1 MTRAGT
7 DEAAYAGAPAPVR
20 EDLRAT
26 HRFLLDHVR
35 SPGTWWTGE
44 ERVAIAA
51 ASRGAVRCALCRE
64 RRASLSASAVRGRHD
79 GPDRLPEHVTDTVHR
94 IRTDPARL
102 SKDWFDGVIA
112 GGLDPARYV
121 ELVGVTTLSAGLD
134 YFARALG
141 IDPLPLP
148 APLPGEPSRHRPAG
162 AKSGT
167 AWVPMIAVEDA
178 TGPEAD
184 LYGGADFVPNI
195 VRAMSLVPA
204 EVRALRRA
212 TESHYVPVEKIP
224 DPSVRRALDRPQMEL
239 VAARVSA
246 LNECFY

>member
-1 MTRAGT
+1 M
-7 DEAAYAGAPAPVR
+7 EELEYSGALAPVR
-20 EDLRAT
+20 KELVDV
-26 HRFLLDHVR
+26 HRFFLEHIR

-51 ASRGAVRCALCRE
+51 ESRAAAGCTLCRS
-64 RRASLSASAVRGRHD
+64 RKASLSPTAVAGRHD
-79 GPDRLPEHVTDTVHR
+79 GPHRLPENVVDTVHR

-102 SKDWFDGVIA
+102 SRSWFEGVIG
-112 GGLDPARYV
+112 GGLDVTRYV
-121 ELVGVTTLSAGLD
+121 ELVGVSTMQTGLD

-141 IDPLPLP
+141 ATPLPLP
-148 APLPGEPSRHRPAG
+148 APRPGEPSRYRPAG
-162 AKSGT
+162 ARPEG

-184 LYGGADFVPNI
+184 LYGGGFVPNI
-195 VRAMSLVPA
+195 MRALSLVPA
-204 EVRALRRA
+204 EARALRQSSGA
-212 TESHYVPVEKIP
+212 HYVPVEQIP
-224 DPSVRRALDRPQMEL
+224 DPTVRRALDRSQMEL